1 MMLPAIFIRQ
11 FHPTSADQA
20 RADRE
25 SRRPGINPQSAISNH
40 PMKIRIRHHAF
51 RALSLGCAVVLAAGF
66 AGVLPGATAPAAAA
80 LNAPDGSFKLE
91 VFPPDANLRTK
102 RGAQS
107 FVVRATEA
115 SGIQRDVT
123 AQAEFTVADPSKA
136 KIEKAVLTPLADGET
151 TLKVAFSGQSVEV
164 PVKVEQAQ
172 ADPTLSFR
180 KDIMP
185 MFMRGGCNSG
195 GCHGS
200 ARGQDGFRLSLFGY
214 DPEGDHFRLTR
225 EMSGRRVNLAIP
237 DESLLLTKIDGAAP
251 HTGGKLFE
259 KDSEPAKTLVRWLES
274 GAPNDAPDVAKCTS
288 VEILPKNL
296 VLESPGQT
304 HQLMVRAHYSDG
316 SERDV
321 TKLALFLT
329 SNEGSAKISKEGL
342 ITTGARGEAFVMA
355 RYSTHTVGSHVI
367 VIPKDLKY
375 EWPKVA
381 EVNFVDAL
389 VDQKLRNLRMTPSE
403 VCNDEVFLRRAH
415 IDIIGTLATS
425 DEAAKFVADQDPQKR
440 SKKIDELLAR
450 NEFVDLWALKW
461 SELLQVRTPPN
472 NQQGSYKATLNYYN
486 WIREQLANNVPIN
499 KVAGELIAATGSNLE
514 NPAVNYYET
523 ELDTLKLAENTAQAF
538 LGIRVQCAQCHNH
551 PFDRWTMDD
560 YRGFVAFFTQVGRKQ
575 GEDPRER
582 IVFDRASGESL
593 HPVGNRVVPPK
604 FLGGEAP
611 DCKGKDRRQVLSEW
625 IASPDNPYFSR
636 HMANLIWGQYM
647 GRGIVEPV
655 DDVRVSNPPSN
666 PELLDE
672 LAKKLVE
679 YNYDIRHFVRDIC
692 NSRTYQ
698 ASTRLNDTNAGDQRN
713 FAHATIRRMRAE
725 VMLDCINQ
733 VTETTEKYRGL
744 PTGARAVEVADGK
757 TTNYFLTTFGRRD
770 RETICAREEVD
781 PTLSQALHLING
793 ETVENKIIQG
803 GVIKKLQAANMTP
816 REIAQELFV
825 RCFGRQPTED
835 ELRKLEP
842 VWGVTED
849 QPLVFQDI
857 FWALMNAKEFM
868 FNH

>member
-1 MMLPAIFIRQ
+1 MTPRSHRIHSTEHPMNVRIRQ
-11 FHPTSADQA
+11 
-20 RADRE
+20 R
-25 SRRPGINPQSAISNH
+25 
-40 PMKIRIRHHAF
+40 AF
-51 RALSLGCAVVLAAGF
+51 RALSLCCAAVLAAGF
-66 AGVLPGATAPAAAA
+66 SGALPGATTTVSAA
-80 LNAPDGSFKLE
+80 LNAPQGSFTLE
-91 VFPPDANLRTK
+91 VFPPDVNLKTK
-102 RGAQS
+102 RGSQS
-107 FVVRATEA
+107 LVVRATEA

-123 AQAEFTVADPSKA
+123 AQAEFALSDPSKA
-136 KIEKAVLTPLADGET
+136 KIEKGVLTPIADGAT
-151 TLKVAFSGQSVEV
+151 TLKVSFSGQSVEI

-172 ADPTLSFR
+172 TDPILSFR
-180 KDIMP
+180 RDIMP
-185 MFMRGGCNSG
+185 VFLKGGCNSG

-237 DESLLLTKIDGAAP
+237 DESLLLTKIDGVAP
-251 HTGGKLFE
+251 HTGGKIFE
-259 KDSEPAKTLVRWLES
+259 RDSEPAKTLVRWLES
-274 GAPNDAPDVAKCTS
+274 GAPNDAPDVASCTNI
-288 VEILPKNL
+288 EILPKSL

-304 HQLMVRAHYSDG
+304 HQVVVRAHYSDG

-321 TKLALFLT
+321 TNLALFLT

-342 ITTGARGEAFVMA
+342 ITTGSRGEAFVMA
-355 RYSTHTVGSHVI
+355 RFSTHTVGTHVI

-381 EVNFVDAL
+381 ETNFVDTL
-389 VDQKLRNLRMTPSE
+389 VDEKLRNLRMTPSE
-403 VCNDEVFLRRAH
+403 VCNDETFLRRAH
-415 IDIIGTLATS
+415 IDITGTLATS
-425 DEAAKFVADQDPQKR
+425 DEVAKFIADQDPQKR
-440 SKKIDELLAR
+440 SKEIDKLLAR
-450 NEFVDLWALKW
+450 GEFVDLWALKW
-461 SELLQVRTPPN
+461 SELLKIRTPPN
-472 NQQGSYKATLNYYN
+472 NVGGSYKATLNYYN

-499 KVAGELIAATGSNLE
+499 KVAGELVGASGSNLE
-514 NPAVNYYET
+514 NPAVNYYQT
-523 ELDTLKLAENTAQAF
+523 EVDPLKLAEDTAQAF

-560 YRGFVAFFTQVGRKQ
+560 YRGFVAFFTQIGRKP
-575 GEDPRER
+575 GEDPREK

-593 HPVGNRVVPPK
+593 HPVGNRVVAPK

-611 DCKGKDRRQVLSEW
+611 DCKGKDRREVLAAW
-625 IASPDNPYFSR
+625 IASPDNPYFAR

-655 DDVRVSNPPSN
+655 DDVRISNPPSN
-666 PELLDE
+666 PELLDA

-679 YNYDIRHFVRDIC
+679 YNYDIRRFVRDIC

-698 ASTRLNDTNAGDQRN
+698 ASTRLNDTNAADQRN

-733 VTETTEKYRGL
+733 ITETTEKYKGL
-744 PTGARAVEVADGK
+744 PASARAVEIADGK
-757 TTNYFLTTFGRRD
+757 TTNYFLTTFGRVD
-770 RETICAREEVD
+770 HETICAREEVG

-793 ETVENKIIQG
+793 DTVETKIIQG

-816 REIAQELFV
+816 REIAQELYV
-825 RCFGRQPTED
+825 RCFGRQPSED

-842 VWGVTED
+842 IWGVTED